1 MDRKGIARYLIKKSK
16 YTEEQRQLLKSVDK
30 AREDL
35 NVARQYFNTVNDPR
49 LVDYA
54 IYMEEAAKAKYMY
67 LLNEAKKAG
76 LKVQADTI
84 IKEVSAS

>member
-1 MDRKGIARYLIKKSK
+1 MDRKTIASYLIKKSK
-16 YTEEQRQLLKSVDK
+16 YTEEQKRLLSSVNK
-30 AREDL
+30 AVDDL
-35 NVARQYFNTVNDPR
+35 NIARQYFNAVNDPR

-76 LKVQADTI
+76 LKVEGDTVL
-84 IKEVSAS
+84 KEVSAS

>member
-1 MDRKGIARYLIKKSK
+1 MVKRIITSYLSKNSK
-16 YTEEQRQLLKSVDK
+16 YTVEQKKLLNAIDK

-35 NVARQYFNTVNDPR
+35 KMAREYFNGVNDPR

-67 LLNEAKKAG
+67 LLNEARKVG
-76 LKVQADTI
+76 LKVYGESI
-84 IKEVSAS
+84 LHELSAG